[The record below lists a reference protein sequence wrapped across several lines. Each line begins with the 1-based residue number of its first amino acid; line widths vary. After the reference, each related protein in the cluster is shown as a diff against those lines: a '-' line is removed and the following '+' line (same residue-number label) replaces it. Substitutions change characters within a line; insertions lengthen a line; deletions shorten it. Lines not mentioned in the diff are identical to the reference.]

1 MTDIDNIID
10 AAETSYSNVQKAEW
24 TGEATNYFCVLLD
37 CGHRVHC
44 SRDTLRGRMMC
55 MVCLTAKLVKNGTL
69 KTYPGLPHGMTT
81 THAERVNA
89 DLLEFI
95 KADRLEL
102 ANA

>member
-55 MVCLTAKLVKNGTL
+55 MVCLTAKLVKNDEQ
-69 KTYPGLPHGMTT
+69 
-81 THAERVNA
+81 HAHQPDPAGARVNITQ
-89 DLLEFI
+89 EEYN
-95 KADRLEL
+95 RLPRPILTYE
-102 ANA
+102 